1 MTRVLDESRPSE
13 GENEPLFSLGDAPL
27 DRMPAI
33 AVLFENAARACQDNL
48 SAHMQE
54 SIGIGYERL
63 EARRVADCGAGYSD
77 DSRVFIFASRELKAN
92 AAVLFGN
99 TLADIMLENILGSGI
114 FDKAEEATR
123 VPTRLE
129 TRLIEFVVEKIF
141 EGLSSALKPLANVQ
155 FVPDPAASEQH
166 RLAAL
171 GQKASVLILAYF
183 RLSFRELEYEFV
195 IALPRAALDPF
206 RPALSRM
213 PGVEGRLDDTRWSD
227 DLYQHIVRT
236 EVRIDVRIEARGFTL
251 EDISQLEVGDLLRL
265 PVAPTGLI
273 RVETEGRTLFWCT
286 LGQRDG
292 YFTVRLEDF
301 SDARQSFIENILGV

>member
-1 MTRVLDESRPSE
+1 MTQVVDDVRSQET
-13 GENEPLFSLGDAPL
+13 ENEPLFSLGDAPL

-33 AVLFENAARACQDNL
+33 GLIFENAARACQDQL
-48 SAHMQE
+48 GAHMQD
-54 SIGIGYERL
+54 SITISYQRL
-63 EARRVADCGAGYSD
+63 EARRAADCVDSYGGA
-77 DSRVFIFASRELKAN
+77 SRFFVFSSRELKSR
-92 AAVLFGN
+92 AAVLLGN
-99 TLADIMLENILGSGI
+99 SLADMMLENILGSGVSE
-114 FDKAEEATR
+114 KESEETR
-123 VPTRLE
+123 SPTRLE
-129 TRLIEFVVEKIF
+129 TRLTEFVVEKIF
-141 EGLSSALKPLANVQ
+141 EGLSTALKPLANVR
-155 FVPDPAASEQH
+155 FVSEPAASEQQ
-166 RLAAL
+166 LAAL
-171 GQKASVLILAYF
+171 GQKASVLIFAYF
-183 RLSFRELEYEFV
+183 RVSVRELEYEFV

-206 RPALSRM
+206 RPTLSRM
-213 PGVEGRLDDTRWSD
+213 PGGDGRIDDTSWSA

-265 PVAPTGLI
+265 PASPTSLI